1 MARGRNVRLGG
12 PTKATPTADAA
23 RTSTITPTVTVT
35 MKKIPR
41 CALAWGW
48 ACCSKNR
55 RPSSFPLLRD
65 RRRVVSDTSDVELRS
80 VAMDWDGLTLAF
92 IPPNREGAVD
102 KNGLAA
108 AAEEKAEEEE
118 NAGAAVG
125 CAAPCKPNVDGPSC
139 RDSRTILSS
148 SSESSSG
155 TASSLTDSRSA
166 ALASKRSRRRTRE
179 NDEEAPCPS
188 SSTVDS
194 SSPSESSSS
203 LLSSFS
209 LSPSRPTRP

>member
-1 MARGRNVRLGG
+1 
-12 PTKATPTADAA
+12 
-23 RTSTITPTVTVT
+23 

-48 ACCSKNR
+48 ACCSKNK
-55 RPSSFPLLRD
+55 RPSSLPLLRD
-65 RRRVVSDTSDVELRS
+65 RRRVVSDTSEVELRN
-80 VAMDWDGLTLAF
+80 VVMDWDGLTLAF
-92 IPPNREGAVD
+92 IPPNRDGAGD

-108 AAEEKAEEEE
+108 AAEEKAAEAE
-118 NAGAAVG
+118 NVGAAIG
-125 CAAPCKPNVDGPSC
+125 CTASWRPSDDGPSC

-166 ALASKRSRRRTRE
+166 ALASKRSRRRPRE
-179 NDEEAPCPS
+179 NDEDPCPS
-188 SSTVDS
+188 SSEVDS
-194 SSPSESSSS
+194 SSSSESLSSS

-209 LSPSRPTRP
+209 LPPSRPTRP